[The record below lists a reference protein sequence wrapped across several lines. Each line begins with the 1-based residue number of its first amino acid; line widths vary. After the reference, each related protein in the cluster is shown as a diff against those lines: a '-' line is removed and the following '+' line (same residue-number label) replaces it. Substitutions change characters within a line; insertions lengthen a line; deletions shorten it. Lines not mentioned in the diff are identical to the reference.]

1 MDRKT
6 VLVVDDDS
14 VFAESVTVVLE
25 TRYEVLTAGNG
36 TEAFERIAERKP
48 DLIILDVMMDYMS
61 EGFDVARKLRGD
73 PATKDTPLIMLTG
86 VDQRFDYRLEQDES
100 WVPCDRFLEKPVEP
114 EKLLAEVSALLG

>member
-1 MDRKT
+1 MARKT
-6 VLVVDDDS
+6 VLVVDDDQ
-14 VFAESVTVVLE
+14 VFVAAVTAILE
-25 TRYEVLTAGNG
+25 TNYEVRTAGNG
-36 TEAFERIAERKP
+36 TEAFESVAELKP
-48 DLIILDVMMDYMS
+48 DLIVLDVMMDYLS

-73 PATKDTPLIMLTG
+73 PVMKDIPLVMLTG